1 LRDPFDKA
9 VNDPA
14 LLATAEKRRLEMDPA
29 SGSELESLAKEVMAA
44 SPDDVQRMEKL
55 LGGKWNLWLRFEVL
69 AIILEIMQQ
78 INFAAGRGNMMNLI
92 LVLLLAIGLS
102 STCFAQVPFY
112 QGKTITIAAG
122 TKAGDVYDLYPRLLA
137 EYWTKYIPGNPN
149 TIVQNIPGAASLIA
163 ANQVYNTAK
172 PDGLT
177 LAAIYP
183 SLYFDQLIKRP
194 EVKFD
199 WAKWNWLGSPVKS
212 NQLLY
217 MRADTPYKSMDDI
230 RKASVAP
237 KCGSTGIASAGYYI
251 PKLLEEVLSTKFDI
265 VSGYVSGQDI
275 DLAVERGELQCRAFT
290 ITAYYAREP
299 FISWRKRNFTN
310 VLIQTGSQRDARI
323 KDAPTIYELMDK
335 YKTSGVGRT
344 LAKVILASGDLG
356 RPIVAPPGVPADRIK
371 ILRDAFDK
379 TLVDAAFLAEAEK
392 RRLEIDPTKWDEM
405 ETLAKEVMTTPADG
419 VARMRK
425 LLGE

>member
-1 LRDPFDKA
+1 MISTL
-9 VNDPA
+9 VV
-14 LLATAEKRRLEMDPA
+14 LAT
-29 SGSELESLAKEVMAA
+29 
-44 SPDDVQRMEKL
+44 
-55 LGGKWNLWLRFEVL
+55 
-69 AIILEIMQQ
+69 
-78 INFAAGRGNMMNLI
+78 
-92 LVLLLAIGLS
+92 LVWS
-102 STCFAQVPFY
+102 STVFAQTPFY
-112 QGKTITIAAG
+112 QGKTISIAAG

-137 EYWTKYIPGNPN
+137 EYMPKHIPGSPN
-149 TIVQNIPGAASLIA
+149 IIVQNVPGAASLIA

-183 SLYFDQLIKRP
+183 ALYFDQLIKRP
-194 EVKFD
+194 EVKYD
-199 WAKWNWLGSPVKS
+199 WAKWQWLGSPVKS

-230 RKASVAP
+230 RKAATAP

-251 PKLLEEVLSTKFDI
+251 PKLLEEVLNGKIDI

-310 VLIQTGSQRDARI
+310 VLVQTGSQRDARI
-323 KDAPTIYELMDK
+323 KETPTIYELMDK
-335 YKTSGVGRT
+335 AKTSGAGRT

-379 TLVDAAFLAEAEK
+379 TLADPAFLAEAER

-405 ETLAKEVMTTPADG
+405 ESLAKEVMLTPADV
-419 VARMRK
+419 VARMKK
-425 LLGE
+425 LLGDG